1 MPDTDTRAREHLANE
16 RTFLAWIRTGL
27 AMIVFG
33 FALGRFGVALHQFM
47 EMEGR
52 TQKST
57 GMSVWFGLISIVAGV
72 GMVLLGLSRYHITK
86 TQLETGTFRPAGFV
100 IDVISIVATLLGAA
114 LAGYLFLVEKNLQ

>member
-1 MPDTDTRAREHLANE
+1 MADTDTRPREHLANE

-52 TQKST
+52 PQKTT

-72 GMVLLGLSRYHITK
+72 GMVLIGLVRYRTTK
-86 TQLETGTFRPAGFV
+86 TELETGTFKPAGFV
-100 IDVISIVATLLGAA
+100 IDLIAIVATVLGAA
-114 LAGYLFLVEKNLQ
+114 LAGYLFVVQKNL

>member
-33 FALGRFGVALHQFM
+33 FALGRFGVAMHQFM
-47 EMEGR
+47 ELQGR
-52 TQKST
+52 MPKTT

-72 GMVLLGLSRYHITK
+72 AMVLMRYHTTK
-86 TQLETGTFRPAGFV
+86 TQLEEGLFKPAGFV
-100 IDVISIVATLLGAA
+100 IDVIAIVATLLGAA
-114 LAGYLFLVEKNLQ
+114 LAGYLFFVEKNM

>member
-1 MPDTDTRAREHLANE
+1 MADSDTRPREHLANE

-27 AMIVFG
+27 SMIVFG

-52 TQKST
+52 TQKTT

-72 GMVLLGLSRYHITK
+72 GMVLIGLVRYRVTK
-86 TQLETGTFRPAGFV
+86 TQLATGTFKPAGFV
-100 IDVISIVATLLGAA
+100 IDLIAIVATLLGAA
-114 LAGYLFLVEKNLQ
+114 LAGYLLVVEKSL

>member
-1 MPDTDTRAREHLANE
+1 MTDNDTRPREHLANE

-33 FALGRFGVALHQFM
+33 FALGRFGVALHQFL

-52 TQKST
+52 PQKTT

-72 GMVLLGLSRYHITK
+72 GMVLIGLVRYRATK
-86 TQLETGTFRPAGFV
+86 AQLATGTFKPAGFV
-100 IDVISIVATLLGAA
+100 IDLIAIIATLLGAA
-114 LAGYLFLVEKNLQ
+114 LAGYLFVMEKSL

>member
-1 MPDTDTRAREHLANE
+1 MADNDTRPREHLANE

-27 AMIVFG
+27 SMIVFG

-52 TQKST
+52 TQKTT

-72 GMVLLGLSRYHITK
+72 GMVLIGLVRYRVTK
-86 TQLETGTFRPAGFV
+86 TQLATGTFKPAGFV
-100 IDVISIVATLLGAA
+100 IDLIAIVATLLGAA
-114 LAGYLFLVEKNLQ
+114 LAGYLLVVEKSL

>member
-47 EMEGR
+47 EMQGR
-52 TQKST
+52 MQKTT
-57 GMSVWFGLISIVAGV
+57 GMSVWFGMISIVAGV
-72 GMVLLGLSRYHITK
+72 VMVLMGLMRYRTTK
-86 TQLETGTFRPAGFV
+86 TQLESGTFQPAGFA
-100 IDVISIVATLLGAA
+100 IDVIAVVATLLGAA
-114 LAGYLFLVEKNLQ
+114 LAGYLFLVEKNLP